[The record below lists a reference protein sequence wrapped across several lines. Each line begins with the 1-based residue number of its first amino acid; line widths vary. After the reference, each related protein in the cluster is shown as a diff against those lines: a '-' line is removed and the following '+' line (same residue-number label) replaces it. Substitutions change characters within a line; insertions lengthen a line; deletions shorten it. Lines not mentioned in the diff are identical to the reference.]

1 MPTTLNLFLSGGS
14 VSKESTC
21 NAGDPGSIL
30 GWEDPLEKEM
40 ATHFSILA
48 WEVHGPRTEEPSG
61 LQSLGS
67 QESDTTER
75 LHFHFSLLC
84 IGEGNGNPLQN
95 SCLENPWDRG
105 AWWATVQRVAKS
117 WTRLK
122 QPSMHA
128 CTPVTASFG
137 WFPHGI
143 LICNYSMSYILGV
156 SLVNYRLSWWLRW

>member
-1 MPTTLNLFLSGGS
+1 MFSLRINFLIIINFYLYPNYASCLEPTLLSVHLYQGPPWGLSSKDSACSSGAAGGTSSIPGLGGS
-14 VSKESTC
+14 
-21 NAGDPGSIL
+21 PG
-30 GWEDPLEKEM
+30 G
-40 ATHFSILA
+40 
-48 WEVHGPRTEEPSG
+48 G
-61 LQSLGS
+61 Q
-67 QESDTTER
+67 
-75 LHFHFSLLC
+75 
-84 IGEGNGNPLQN
+84 GNPLQC

-128 CTPVTASFG
+128 RTPITASFG

>member
-1 MPTTLNLFLSGGS
+1 MFSLRINFLIIINFYLYPNYASCLESTLLSVHLYQGLPWWLS
-14 VSKESTC
+14 SKESAC
-21 NAGDPGSIL
+21 NSGAAGGMSSIPGL
-30 GWEDPLEKEM
+30 G
-40 ATHFSILA
+40 
-48 WEVHGPRTEEPSG
+48 
-61 LQSLGS
+61 GS
-67 QESDTTER
+67 PGGRQ
-75 LHFHFSLLC
+75 
-84 IGEGNGNPLQN
+84 GNPLQC